1 MTATA
6 FATAPPVAT
15 DRGAGF
21 LSATT
26 AVAERTVRKFLR
38 TPQLVVVGSI
48 QGAMFLLIFR
58 YVFGGAISTN
68 GLSYVDFL
76 VPGFVMTGVLFS
88 GTSAAAGVAEDVE
101 GGFLNRLRS
110 LPVPRLSVV
119 AGRVTAD
126 TALVVWGLVVM
137 TLVGFVVGFRVHTD
151 AASALL
157 AFGLCILFG
166 FAFTWMFATIGLYA
180 GSAQAAQGMS
190 LLVFPLSFVSSAYVP
205 VHSMPGWMQAFA
217 SHQPVTV
224 MVNAVRAL
232 TVGTTA
238 AGLSHNTGHY
248 VIASLIWSAVI
259 VAVFAPI
266 AIARYSRG

>member
-1 MTATA
+1 MTAITL
-6 FATAPPVAT
+6 
-15 DRGAGF
+15 DRKSERGAGF
-21 LSATT
+21 LAATT

-68 GLSYVDFL
+68 GLSYVEFL

-88 GTSAAAGVAEDVE
+88 GTSAAAGVAEDIE

-119 AGRVTAD
+119 AGRVVAD

-137 TLVGFVVGFRVHTD
+137 TLVGFAVGFRVHTD
-151 AASALL
+151 ATAALA
-157 AFGLCILFG
+157 AFGLCVVFG

-217 SHQPVTV
+217 NHQPVTV
-224 MVNAVRAL
+224 MANAVRAL
-232 TVGTTA
+232 TVGTGA
-238 AGLSHNTGHY
+238 ASLSHNTGYY
-248 VIASLIWSAVI
+248 VVGSLIWSAVL
-259 VAVFAPI
+259 VAVFAPV
-266 AIARYSRG
+266 AIHRYNRG